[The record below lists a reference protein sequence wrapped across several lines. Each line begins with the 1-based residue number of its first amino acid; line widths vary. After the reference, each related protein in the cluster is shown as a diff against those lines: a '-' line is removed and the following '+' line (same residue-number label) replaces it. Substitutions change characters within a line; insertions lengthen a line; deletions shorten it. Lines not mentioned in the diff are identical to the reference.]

1 VELTDVERVAE
12 LLCGHRDVDLGV
24 PALADQCVGLDLA
37 SDIHCETRPGETFR
51 SEGGERLETLQH
63 RRNVARARARRLAD
77 H

>member
-1 VELTDVERVAE
+1 VATAT
-12 LLCGHRDVDLGV
+12 LI
-24 PALADQCVGLDLA
+24 LAFRPSPTSASGLILP